1 MKKITLLFLLTFFC
15 SNAQEVLNEDFEG
28 GIPSTWSNENLQPLG
43 DVNELWTTSNTGDF
57 ELFFA
62 AGNGYFYEEGAS
74 GSYAIFDSDGYGN
87 NGAENVALSSPVF
100 DCSTLTSVKI
110 SFVHFAAILDP
121 NGYGSDAYVEVFNGT
136 DWVLVAE
143 YSSLTVAPFSNNFTY
158 VYGQELIDV
167 SSELAGVSNAQIR
180 FRSVGDW
187 GYGWQIDNIIV
198 QQPQGDAPDMVTD
211 MLPVDGA
218 TDVEIMLSTTGV
230 KMVDFNFT
238 PATTGDAATSYNISI
253 GTDTA
258 GTSWGEVTNVP
269 TDVDITY
276 GSTDDIGWQ
285 PSTTYYWFITAVNAA
300 GTTASNVQSFT
311 TSATNPLGVDDYENK
326 VFNAFPNPVA
336 DMLTIQGNLPI
347 EQVEVFNQLGQSIL
361 TVKENALQ
369 NNQIDLSRLNAGI
382 YFVEITA
389 ETKTETLRVVKK

>member
-28 GIPSTWSNENLQPLG
+28 GIPLTWTNQNVSTDPTALASS
-43 DVNELWTTSNTGDF
+43 VWTTNNVGDAIGF
-57 ELFFA
+57 T
-62 AGNGYFYEEGAS
+62 AGNGYLYSLTNILGV
-74 GSYAIFDSDGYGN
+74 YAEFNSDAYG
-87 NGAENVALSSPVF
+87 GGVEDVSLTSPAI
-100 DCSTLTSVKI
+100 DCSTLTIVKL
-110 SFVHFAAILDP
+110 SYDHFFKD
-121 NGYGSDAYVEVFNGT
+121 GYGGNGYVEVSNDGSIWT
-136 DWVLVAE
+136 
-143 YSSLTVAPFSNNFTY
+143 TVATY
-158 VYGQELIDV
+158 TDTANGYTFGAEILDV
-167 SSELAGVSNAQIR
+167 STQLAGSATAYVR
-180 FRSVGDW
+180 FRWTGDYSW
-187 GYGWQIDNIIV
+187 GWSLDNVIV
-198 QQPQGDAPDMVTD
+198 QQPQGNAPDMVTD

-238 PATTGDAATSYNISI
+238 PAVTGDAATSYNISI

-258 GTSWGEVTNVP
+258 GTSWGEVTDVP

-276 GSTDDIGWQ
+276 GSTDEVGWQ

-311 TSATNPLGVDDYENK
+311 TSATNPLGVDDYETK
-326 VFNAFPNPVA
+326 VFKAFPNPVA

-361 TVKENALQ
+361 TVKENALE

-382 YFVEITA
+382 YFVEITS

>member
-28 GIPSTWSNENLQPLG
+28 GIPLTWTNQNGSTDPTALASS
-43 DVNELWTTSNTGDF
+43 VWTTNNVGDAIGF
-57 ELFFA
+57 T
-62 AGNGYFYEEGAS
+62 AGNGYLYSLTNILGVYAEFNSDVYGGGAEDVS
-74 GSYAIFDSDGYGN
+74 LTSPAIDCSNLTIVKLSYDHFFKDGYGG
-87 NGAENVALSSPVF
+87 NG
-100 DCSTLTSVKI
+100 
-110 SFVHFAAILDP
+110 
-121 NGYGSDAYVEVFNGT
+121 YVEVSNDGSIWT
-136 DWVLVAE
+136 
-143 YSSLTVAPFSNNFTY
+143 TVATY
-158 VYGQELIDV
+158 TDSANGYTFGAEILDV
-167 SSELAGVSNAQIR
+167 STQLAGSATAYVR
-180 FRSVGDW
+180 FRWTGDYSW
-187 GYGWQIDNIIV
+187 GWSLDNVIV
-198 QQPQGDAPDMVTD
+198 QQPQGNAPDMVTD

-238 PATTGDAATSYNISI
+238 PAVTGDAATSYNISI

-258 GTSWGEVTNVP
+258 GTSWGEVTDVP

-276 GSTDDIGWQ
+276 GSTDEVGWQ

-311 TSATNPLGVDDYENK
+311 TSATNPLGVDDYETK
-326 VFNAFPNPVA
+326 VFKAFPNPVA

-361 TVKENALQ
+361 TVKENALE

-382 YFVEITA
+382 YFVEITS